1 MMSDAV
7 KEEKFNTNQKIHIK
21 KIIFK
26 DKDGNIIGERNNEH
40 KGYKTR

>member
-1 MMSDAV
+1 MTDLAI
-7 KEEKFNTNQKIHIK
+7 KENLNMRQQKIQIK

-40 KGYKTR
+40 KRYEAR

>member
-1 MMSDAV
+1 MSDTV
-7 KEEKFNTNQKIHIK
+7 KEEKFNTNQKMHIK

-40 KGYKTR
+40 KRHKTG